1 MLRIIPRMLASL
13 NLLRLR
19 IPVMLRIIPR
29 MLVSLNLLEELIKR
43 KSLLI
48 PGLYQMRIKMI
59 RMSLWK
65 LLKMMMLKSGNQ
77 KMENLQTK
85 MMMLK
90 SGKMM
95 KVSLLKTMPKSGKMI
110 MIIQKK
116 KNQNQLKIN

>member
-29 MLVSLNLLEELIKR
+29 MLASPSLLEEPMKR
-43 KSLLI
+43 KNLLK
-48 PGLYQMRIKMI
+48 PSLYQKMI

-65 LLKMMMLKSGNQ
+65 LLKMMMLKFGNQ
-77 KMENLQTK
+77 KMKNLQRK

-95 KVSLLKTMPKSGKMI
+95 KVSLLKIMPKSGKMI
-110 MIIQKK
+110 RIIQKK

>member
-29 MLVSLNLLEELIKR
+29 MLASPSLLEEPMKR
-43 KSLLI
+43 KNLLK
-48 PGLYQMRIKMI
+48 PSLYQKMI

-95 KVSLLKTMPKSGKMI
+95 KVSLLKIMPKSGKMI
-110 MIIQKK
+110 RIIQKK